1 MYMRKDYGLAT
12 NLMKTKCAKGRTTN
26 RKVIARGEEG
36 GGGGGGMRAKNT
48 NVNKNKFMQLKNSPS
63 PITFLIAC
71 P

>member
-36 GGGGGGMRAKNT
+36 EGGGGACVQRTQMLIKT
-48 NVNKNKFMQLKNSPS
+48 NSCNSRIP
-63 PITFLIAC
+63 PL